1 MNIEERLDFI
11 EFRMGL
17 LREGTD
23 FSILLYDHN
32 VTRSQR
38 DQLYKVMDYFRKQI
52 DAGENVSSS
61 DYENK
66 VLQIIG
72 DKCVDYH
79 FCESLAKALWEEER
93 YEEVFET
100 LYKDFPKFKHLFN
113 K

>member
-23 FSILLYDHN
+23 VSMLLYDHN
-32 VTRSQR
+32 VTRAQAN
-38 DQLYKVMDYFRKQI
+38 QLYEVMDYFRKQI
-52 DAGENVSSS
+52 DAGASVSSS

-66 VLQIIG
+66 VLEII
-72 DKCVDYH
+72 DDIHVDYH
-79 FCESLAKALWEEER
+79 FCESFAKILWEDGR

-100 LYKDFPKFKHLFN
+100 LYKESPKFKHLFN